1 MPSRFHLLLLLAACV
16 AGLAVVLVLG
26 LSYGGRLSDH
36 AGFFRVTVAD
46 TVAAAEGLRRPRK
59 TVVVVVDGLG
69 YAEAQTMHSLA
80 RLAEHGQC
88 RKTDVG
94 SLSLSRPVYAV
105 LSSGLEAD
113 RNGVRFNDDP
123 SPLAADS
130 LWDAAHSVGLSV
142 AAVSELPWWRELFPR
157 GFDAYVLGERA
168 ENFFEM
174 APAAD
179 VRLIH
184 PLYVDEAGHESGADS
199 PQYGAAVARI
209 DRELGQ
215 FLSGGSV
222 DLKRDLVV
230 VTADHGHSALGGH
243 GGRQDRIANVLT
255 CFAGVGVRRD
265 PAVGKLRSTTVGPAL
280 AVLLGLRF
288 PADMRA
294 GDDELDVLW
303 DIVDISA
310 LPGPYLED
318 RRGAVERFRAENG
331 NRVREW
337 LPASAGSWDRFYAW
351 HRGQQI
357 NRVLPFVGLLAL
369 ALVLQARAHR
379 RRGGG
384 ARFGPLF
391 VGLFAAGAWALQVLL
406 RGSFD
411 LSSVAFREDFLQF
424 TILLGV
430 LWSGAGIGLH
440 WLVRRDMAGLV
451 VDFTVLS
458 IVGTLLNVAHPLA
471 FGWVLGF
478 PVPPAPA
485 FFFPYWAALFLG
497 VMNGVGV
504 LLCIAGAGMRRA
516 AVVPVG

>member
-1 MPSRFHLLLLLAACV
+1 MPSRSQLLLLLAACV
-16 AGLAVVLVLG
+16 GGLAVVLVLG

-36 AGFFRVTVAD
+36 GGFFRVTVAD
-46 TVAAAEGLRRPRK
+46 TALAVDGLRRPRK

-80 RLAEHGQC
+80 RLARHGQC

-123 SPLAADS
+123 SPLATDS
-130 LWDAAHSVGLSV
+130 LWDAAKEAGLS
-142 AAVSELPWWRELFPR
+142 AAVVSELPWWRELFPR
-157 GFDAYVLGERA
+157 AFDAYVLGERA
-168 ENFFEM
+168 DNFFEM

-199 PQYGAAVARI
+199 PQYGAAVGRI
-209 DRELGQ
+209 DRELEQ
-215 FLSGGSV
+215 FLSGPEV
-222 DLKRDLVV
+222 DLGRDLVV

-265 PAVGKLRSTTVGPAL
+265 AEVGRLHSTTVGPAL
-280 AVLLGLRF
+280 AVLMGLRF

-294 GDDELDVLW
+294 GDDELEVLW
-303 DIVDISA
+303 EIADA
-310 LPGPYLED
+310 GAFPGAYLAD
-318 RRGAVERFRAENG
+318 RRAAVERFRAENQE
-331 NRVREW
+331 RVREW
-337 LPASAGSWDRFYAW
+337 LAASGGSWDLFYAW

-357 NRVLPFVGLLAL
+357 NRVLPLVGLLAL
-369 ALVLQARAHR
+369 TLVLQARAHR
-379 RRGGG
+379 GRGG
-384 ARFGPLF
+384 AWFGLLF
-391 VGLFAAGAWALQVLL
+391 VALFAAGAWALQVLL

-411 LSSVAFREDFLQF
+411 LSSVAFREDFLRF

-430 LWSGAGIGLH
+430 SWTGAAVGLH
-440 WLVRRDMAGLV
+440 WLARRDMGGLV
-451 VDFTVLS
+451 VDLAVLS
-458 IVGTLLNVAHPLA
+458 ILGTLLNVAHPVA

-497 VMNGVGV
+497 VMNGVG
-504 LLCIAGAGMRRA
+504 LLVCVAGAGMRRA
-516 AVVPVG
+516 AVRIGA

>member
-1 MPSRFHLLLLLAACV
+1 MPSRFHLLLLLTTCLL
-16 AGLAVVLVLG
+16 GLVVVLVLG
-26 LSYGGRLSDH
+26 LSYGGRLSAHD
-36 AGFFRVTVAD
+36 GFFRVSVAD
-46 TVAAAEGLRRPRK
+46 AAPAEGLRRPRK
-59 TVVVVVDGLG
+59 TVVVVIDGLG

-105 LSSGLEAD
+105 LSTGLEAD

-123 SPLAADS
+123 FALEADS
-130 LWDAAHSVGLSV
+130 LWEEARAAGLTVS
-142 AAVSELPWWRELFPR
+142 AVSELPWWRELFPR
-157 GFDAYVLGERA
+157 GFDRYVLGQRA
-168 ENFFEM
+168 EDFFEM

-199 PQYGAAVARI
+199 PQYGAAVGRI

-215 FLSGGSV
+215 FLSGAAV
-222 DLKRDLVV
+222 DLSRDLVV
-230 VTADHGHSALGGH
+230 VTADHGHSARGGH

-265 PAVGKLRSTTVGPAL
+265 PGVGSLRSTTVGPAL
-280 AVLLGLRF
+280 AMLMGLPF

-294 GDDELDVLW
+294 GDDDLEALW
-303 DIVDISA
+303 EIAD
-310 LPGPYLED
+310 LPGAYVED
-318 RRGAVERFRAENG
+318 RREAVARFRAENEG
-331 NRVREW
+331 RLRAW
-337 LPASAGSWDRFYAW
+337 SPDSGGSWDRFYAW
-351 HRGQQI
+351 HRSQQI
-357 NRVLPFVGLLAL
+357 IRVLPFVGLLAL
-369 ALVLQARAHR
+369 TLVLQARGYR

-384 ARFGPLF
+384 AWFGLLF
-391 VGLFAAGAWALQVLL
+391 VVLFAVGSWALQVLL

-430 LWSGAGIGLH
+430 LWTGGAALLH

-451 VDFTVLS
+451 LDFLVLS
-458 IVGTLLNVAHPLA
+458 IVGTLLNVAHPVV
-471 FGWVLGF
+471 FGWTLGF
-478 PVPPAPA
+478 PVPPAAA

-497 VMNGVGV
+497 VMNGVG
-504 LLCIAGAGMRRA
+504 LLVCVAGAGMRRA
-516 AVVPVG
+516 AGVAGIDP